1 MPTVAE
7 NKKNTNSI
15 LSKIIN
21 IQSKVL
27 GVKKT
32 QQGHNYK
39 YEDLNSIITM
49 LHPYLAEQGVAISHT
64 VITDENGQ
72 YVCRTTL
79 FDKDSSYDVLCPIPD
94 VSKILRNGNIM
105 QGMGSAI
112 TYARRYNLKNIFNLF
127 STDDDAAILTIE
139 TITPAQQKQVS
150 DLLSK
155 IDDTTPFMEWLSGT
169 FDVAGISEL
178 SKSQASQVITA
189 LKTKV
194 AKNA

>member
-1 MPTVAE
+1 ME
-7 NKKNTNSI
+7 KRKGIKK
-15 LSKIIN
+15 KIIE

-39 YEDLNSIITM
+39 YEDLNSILTM
-49 LHPYLAEQGVAISHT
+49 LHPFLSEQGIGVSHT

-72 YVCRTTL
+72 YVCETSV
-79 FDKDSSYDVLCPIPD
+79 FDDNEFYKVLCPIPD

-127 STDDDAAILTIE
+127 STDDDVAILPIE
-139 TITPAQQKQVS
+139 TITSAQQKQVN
-150 DLLSK
+150 DLLAK
-155 IDDTTPFMEWLSGT
+155 IENTAPFLEWLSST
-169 FDVAGISEL
+169 FEVSGVDDL

-194 AKNA
+194 AQNA